1 MSATRIRNHAG
12 IALLL
17 AILWASLNWDLAQ
30 GATDDHPDSGSA
42 KTTNREDTSSVNS
55 VALENI
61 KRISNEIDRLINDQL
76 ESTQQPN
83 HPRTSDE
90 VFLRRVYLD
99 IAGRIPTIQ
108 EATRFLESSSEG
120 KRSELIDQL
129 LDSYGYVSRQFNFF
143 ADLLRVQ
150 SRARNVNGQ
159 PYIDFIKDSLS
170 ENKPY
175 DQFVRELLCASG
187 PMIEKGNGATG
198 YYLRDLGMPEDN
210 MSNTIRIF
218 LGTRLECAQ
227 CHDHPFD
234 KWTQRQY
241 FEMVAFTGGMTY
253 RERGNNLGMQIQRA
267 ARQSDVPVDT
277 ETRQILRRILQPMT
291 LSVEGSGTGLA
302 RLPEGFQGADGE
314 EGEIVKAKTMFD
326 STPLVEP
333 EIPKTRDS
341 RVNPR
346 RKKPKQAFNTQQI
359 PGARE
364 IDSRQAY
371 AQWLTDSEN
380 PRFAQVIAN
389 RLWKQAMGL
398 GLIEPVDIIE
408 DQTTAANPELME
420 YLTHAMIDLD
430 FDIKQYLR
438 AIYNTNAYQAEA
450 TTSDIVDP
458 AKYNFAGP
466 VVRRMTAEQI
476 WDSLLSM
483 TVSDLDQRATSSMDR
498 QRFLGG
504 DIYQYYDKI
513 KAMSADE
520 LLKFAQTLA
529 GGDRDARRAMVMEM
543 MSDQDV
549 ASPINARRQLQ
560 RQINEINVAI
570 RKARRANDV
579 EKIRELMIER
589 TELMTEL
596 TKNRDNLNR
605 ASEMP
610 SPAPP
615 GHFLREFGQSDREQ
629 IDNSNSEP
637 AVTQVLSLMNGFL
650 EARIVRN
657 PNTVLMRNVIAA
669 TGIEEK
675 IDSIFLTILSR
686 RPTSKEQQMWMT
698 DFRRD
703 PRTAMGDLIWTLVNS
718 NEFIFVK

>member
-267 ARQSDVPVDT
+267 
-277 ETRQILRRILQPMT
+277 
-291 LSVEGSGTGLA
+291 GS
-302 RLPEGFQGADGE
+302 
-314 EGEIVKAKTMFD
+314 AK
-326 STPLVEP
+326 
-333 EIPKTRDS
+333 
-341 RVNPR
+341 
-346 RKKPKQAFNTQQI
+346 
-359 PGARE
+359 
-364 IDSRQAY
+364 
-371 AQWLTDSEN
+371 
-380 PRFAQVIAN
+380 
-389 RLWKQAMGL
+389 
-398 GLIEPVDIIE
+398 
-408 DQTTAANPELME
+408 
-420 YLTHAMIDLD
+420 
-430 FDIKQYLR
+430 
-438 AIYNTNAYQAEA
+438 
-450 TTSDIVDP
+450 
-458 AKYNFAGP
+458 
-466 VVRRMTAEQI
+466 
-476 WDSLLSM
+476 
-483 TVSDLDQRATSSMDR
+483 
-498 QRFLGG
+498 
-504 DIYQYYDKI
+504 
-513 KAMSADE
+513 
-520 LLKFAQTLA
+520 
-529 GGDRDARRAMVMEM
+529 
-543 MSDQDV
+543 
-549 ASPINARRQLQ
+549 
-560 RQINEINVAI
+560 
-570 RKARRANDV
+570 
-579 EKIRELMIER
+579 
-589 TELMTEL
+589 
-596 TKNRDNLNR
+596 
-605 ASEMP
+605 
-610 SPAPP
+610 
-615 GHFLREFGQSDREQ
+615 
-629 IDNSNSEP
+629 
-637 AVTQVLSLMNGFL
+637 
-650 EARIVRN
+650 
-657 PNTVLMRNVIAA
+657 
-669 TGIEEK
+669 
-675 IDSIFLTILSR
+675 
-686 RPTSKEQQMWMT
+686 
-698 DFRRD
+698 
-703 PRTAMGDLIWTLVNS
+703 
-718 NEFIFVK
+718 